1 MRIDPIFN
9 HNNDEFQVMVQ
20 EIHEVVWNQEETDT
34 RVVLYL
40 TYAVKLGYKSAVVRT
55 PDTDIIL
62 YPPIHY
68 AHSIPL
74 TIYQDTGSGK
84 HSQIVNVSELS
95 ESKRADYCSTMLGL
109 YVFTRKD
116 VTSAFKGKGKVEPL
130 KKLQNHPRYH
140 VAFR

>member
-55 PDTDIIL
+55 PDTDIFFIL
-62 YPPIHY
+62 
-68 AHSIPL
+68 L
-74 TIYQDTGSGK
+74 
-84 HSQIVNVSELS
+84 
-95 ESKRADYCSTMLGL
+95 STMLTPFHSPSSRIL
-109 YVFTRKD
+109 DPENIV
-116 VTSAFKGKGKVEPL
+116 
-130 KKLQNHPRYH
+130 KL
-140 VAFR
+140 